1 MLPVAP
7 LLARCVVCVAEE
19 KPYGWY
25 VIGGTVLLGSVLIA
39 LFFAWQDQRARRHHV
54 IPDDSTI
61 E

>member
-1 MLPVAP
+1 
-7 LLARCVVCVAEE
+7 LARCVVCVAEE